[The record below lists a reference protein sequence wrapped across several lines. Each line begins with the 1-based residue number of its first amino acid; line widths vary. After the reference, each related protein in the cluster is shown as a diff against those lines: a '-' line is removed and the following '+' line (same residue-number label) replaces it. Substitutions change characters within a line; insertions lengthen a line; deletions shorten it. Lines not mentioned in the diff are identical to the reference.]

1 LRFSQELPKPLTTM
15 TADIRII
22 KHEAVPECG
31 SFEVRFGDGRES
43 RFFYWD
49 NVPSRRLRE
58 DLLTRGQALAQ
69 AQALA
74 RVGARQRRLGATA
87 RIVEA
92 A

>member
-1 LRFSQELPKPLTTM
+1 MPRPLTTM
-15 TADIRII
+15 TADVRII

-31 SFEVRFGDGRES
+31 SFEVRFGDGRQS

-58 DLLTRGQALAQ
+58 EMLTREQALAQ

-74 RVGARQRRLGATA
+74 RAERDKGG
-87 RIVEA
+87 
-92 A
+92 